1 MKVDETVEGR
11 YRIERPLGEGGM
23 GKVFLAHDLAL
34 DKRVAIKTLLPQ
46 TASDIR
52 AVEQLKKEVRL
63 AQDLRHENIC
73 GVYHFQPSGDEP
85 FVVMEFIDG
94 EKLTHFIFRQP
105 GHRCDEATFR
115 RLAAQILAAV
125 EHAHRAGVIHR
136 DLSSGNIM
144 VKRDGAIRVMDFGI
158 AASMKEA
165 QSRATGSEV
174 TVSIHYASPE
184 QINGEA
190 PSVSMDVY
198 SLGCVFYEMLTGQP
212 PFRQGDVL
220 HQQLTR
226 QPDPMP
232 GISPALN
239 RAVLACLVKDPVL
252 RLRSAEEV
260 RSALDGRL
268 PARPIVDRTI
278 KIPKPVRAAVASPRT
293 WIPVIWAVVAIL
305 VLVGIGLLVM
315 TAHAPQPVPVVK
327 NSDRTVETKVRVVEQ
342 PASPPVKD
350 ESSGDEAAVRRKRD
364 AERAERADEQARKRD
379 EVRQRD
385 EAIRWHLNAAK
396 ARLGSRDWSGAKA
409 EYNFV
414 LQLDSGSAEAKAGL
428 EQAQAKEREAEVARQ
443 KADAIQQ
450 HLSRARALSASYDW
464 RNAIAEYESVL
475 QLDPGNAAARAGLQ
489 EAQRARDAECQ
500 VLGACR

>member
-1 MKVDETVEGR
+1 MKVGETIEGR

-23 GKVFLAHDLAL
+23 GKVYLAHDLAL
-34 DKRVAIKTLLPQ
+34 DKKVAIKTLLPQ

-105 GHRCDEATFR
+105 GHRCDEAIFR

-125 EHAHRAGVIHR
+125 EQAHRAGVIHR

-144 VKRDGAIRVMDFGI
+144 VKGDGAIRVMDFGI
-158 AASMKEA
+158 AASLKEA

-212 PFRQGDVL
+212 PFRQGDIL

-226 QPDPMP
+226 QPDAMP
-232 GISPALN
+232 GVSPALN
-239 RAVLACLVKDPVL
+239 QAVLACLVKDRTR
-252 RLRSAEEV
+252 RLRSVEEV
-260 RSALDGRL
+260 RAALDGRL
-268 PARPIVDRTI
+268 PAGPILDRTI
-278 KIPKPVRAAVASPRT
+278 KIQKPVRDAVASPRN
-293 WIPVIWAVVAIL
+293 WIRVIWAAVVVL
-305 VLVGIGLLVM
+305 VLIGMWLWM
-315 TAHAPQPVPVVK
+315 TTTDAPPPPPIVNVEPVQPKAPVVEPQGSPSVPDVP
-327 NSDRTVETKVRVVEQ
+327 NSDGEEKRKAAAAELAKRNAAE
-342 PASPPVKD
+342 AEKARKAD
-350 ESSGDEAAVRRKRD
+350 EEAQRQEREAAL
-364 AERAERADEQARKRD
+364 
-379 EVRQRD
+379 VRQRA
-385 EAIRWHLNAAK
+385 EAIQANLNRGKALSDKYDWQGAIAAYTS
-396 ARLGSRDWSGAKA
+396 A
-409 EYNFV
+409 
-414 LQLDSGSAEAKAGL
+414 LQLDT
-428 EQAQAKEREAEVARQ
+428 
-443 KADAIQQ
+443 
-450 HLSRARALSASYDW
+450 
-464 RNAIAEYESVL
+464 
-475 QLDPGNAAARAGLQ
+475 GNTAARAGLRLAQ
-489 EAQRARDAECQ
+489 ESRAAECK
-500 VLGACR
+500 LGGCK

>member
-1 MKVDETVEGR
+1 MKVGETIEGR

-23 GKVFLAHDLAL
+23 GKVYLAHDLEL
-34 DKRVAIKTLLPQ
+34 DKKVAIKTLLPQ

-73 GVYHFQPSGDEP
+73 GVYHFQPSGEEP

-94 EKLTHFIFRQP
+94 EKLTHFIFRQS

-144 VKRDGAIRVMDFGI
+144 VRRDGAIRVMDFGI
-158 AASMKEA
+158 AASLKEA

-212 PFRQGDVL
+212 PFRQGDIL

-232 GISPALN
+232 GVSPALN
-239 RAVLACLVKDPVL
+239 QAVLACLVKDRTR
-252 RLRSAEEV
+252 RLRSAAEV
-260 RSALDGRL
+260 RAALDGRL
-268 PARPIVDRTI
+268 PAGPILDRTI
-278 KIPKPVRAAVASPRT
+278 KIGKPVRAAVASPRN
-293 WIPVIWAVVAIL
+293 WIRVIWAAVVVLVLIGFGVLIKTLGTQPQPIVKGGPVQPQVHFVDPSGNPPVPEVRKSDEDAKRKKREAEAARQAAEEARQRQREAEEARRRAIL
-305 VLVGIGLLVM
+305 EYLNQGKAL
-315 TAHAPQPVPVVK
+315 
-327 NSDRTVETKVRVVEQ
+327 
-342 PASPPVKD
+342 
-350 ESSGDEAAVRRKRD
+350 SGTY
-364 AERAERADEQARKRD
+364 
-379 EVRQRD
+379 
-385 EAIRWHLNAAK
+385 
-396 ARLGSRDWSGAKA
+396 DWLGAKA
-409 EYNFV
+409 AYERV
-414 LQLDSGSAEAKAGL
+414 LNLDRENAPAKAG
-428 EQAQAKEREAEVARQ
+428 KKNAEDMYA
-443 KADAIQQ
+443 AEC
-450 HLSRARALSASYDW
+450 RAL
-464 RNAIAEYESVL
+464 
-475 QLDPGNAAARAGLQ
+475 G
-489 EAQRARDAECQ
+489 CK
-500 VLGACR
+500 

>member
-1 MKVDETVEGR
+1 MKVGETIEGR

-23 GKVFLAHDLAL
+23 GKVYLAHDLAL
-34 DKRVAIKTLLPQ
+34 DKKVAIKTLLPQ

-73 GVYHFQPSGDEP
+73 GVYHFQPSGEEP

-94 EKLTHFIFRQP
+94 EKLTQFVFRQP

-125 EHAHRAGVIHR
+125 EQAHRAGVIHR

-158 AASMKEA
+158 AASLKEA

-212 PFRQGDVL
+212 PFRQGDIL

-239 RAVLACLVKDPVL
+239 QAVLACLVKDRTR
-252 RLRSAEEV
+252 RLRSVEDLRV
-260 RSALDGRL
+260 ALDGR
-268 PARPIVDRTI
+268 PPVGPILDRTI
-278 KIPKPVRAAVASPRT
+278 KIEKPVRAAVASPRN
-293 WIPVIWAVVAIL
+293 WIRVIWAAVVVL
-305 VLVGIGLLVM
+305 VLIGFGVLIKTMGTPSPPPPIAEKNVE
-315 TAHAPQPVPVVK
+315 PVKPGPVV
-327 NSDRTVETKVRVVEQ
+327 E
-342 PASPPVKD
+342 PPGSPPVPDVSNSD
-350 ESSGDEAAVRRKRD
+350 EKAKRKKREAEEARRA
-364 AERAERADEQARKRD
+364 AEEARRQEQIRQRAEAIQADLNRGKALS
-379 EVRQRD
+379 
-385 EAIRWHLNAAK
+385 EAPAY
-396 ARLGSRDWSGAKA
+396 DWLGAKA
-409 EYNFV
+409 AYERV
-414 LQLDSGSAEAKAGL
+414 LKLDPENAPAKAGKRHAEDMYAAERKVL
-428 EQAQAKEREAEVARQ
+428 EGK
-443 KADAIQQ
+443 
-450 HLSRARALSASYDW
+450 
-464 RNAIAEYESVL
+464 
-475 QLDPGNAAARAGLQ
+475 
-489 EAQRARDAECQ
+489 
-500 VLGACR
+500 